1 MDELLSS
8 LLSLCMNYCPPCLL
22 YGLKCL
28 DDYEFVYDFMSL
40 YALWL
45 FVDAFLLSFFF
56 LFPVDHSTHFPSSG
70 KLFVFLKMRGK
81 VFG

>member
-8 LLSLCMNYCPPCLL
+8 LLSLCMNYCPPYLL
-22 YGLKCL
+22 YGLKCM

-45 FVDAFLLSFFF
+45 FFM
-56 LFPVDHSTHFPSSG
+56 PKGET
-70 KLFVFLKMRGK
+70 KLGLNQELI
-81 VFG
+81 

>member
-8 LLSLCMNYCPPCLL
+8 LLSLCMNYCPPYLL
-22 YGLKCL
+22 YGLKCM

-45 FVDAFLLSFFF
+45 FFYAKGE
-56 LFPVDHSTHFPSSG
+56 T
-70 KLFVFLKMRGK
+70 KLGINQELI
-81 VFG
+81 